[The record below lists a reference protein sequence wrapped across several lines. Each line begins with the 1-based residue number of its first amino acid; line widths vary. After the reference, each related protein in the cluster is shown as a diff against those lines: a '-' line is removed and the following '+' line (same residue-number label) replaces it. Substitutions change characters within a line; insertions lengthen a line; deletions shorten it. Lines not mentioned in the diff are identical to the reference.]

1 MQEEVQKLLS
11 EKNGIEGQIAQIEN
25 QINDLETQY
34 LERTWYDGN
43 VYIGWSKHQSFNVPN
58 HLQIK
63 INIDPKEK
71 LFSLSS
77 IASPAFAELG
87 VNVDRQLSPYGEHRF

>member
-1 MQEEVQKLLS
+1 
-11 EKNGIEGQIAQIEN
+11 
-25 QINDLETQY
+25 

-43 VYIGWSKHQSFNVPN
+43 VYIGWNRNIPVTTQNYN
-58 HLQIK
+58 QAK

-77 IASPAFAELG
+77 LTSPAFSELG
-87 VNVDRQLSPYGEHRF
+87 ADVDRQLAPYGEHRF